1 MTFSL
6 KSFVDVDLDHEHRTY
21 LMGRVGGS
29 VYICII
35 VPVTDNSNFIGFNVI
50 SRTEH
55 DERKIWL
62 SLADLSNIS
71 IFEIE
76 MNSLPHGNDIL
87 NYLIGKS
94 DNPYECHVS
103 SELETLQCLRQWRK
117 VN

>member
-55 DERKIWL
+55 DERKISS
-62 SLADLSNIS
+62 SLPDLRHLS

-76 MNSLPHGNDIL
+76 L
-87 NYLIGKS
+87 N
-94 DNPYECHVS
+94 
-103 SELETLQCLRQWRK
+103 
-117 VN
+117 